1 MLIVTVARLLGNA
14 SSFRHATTDSLG
26 HLFDRC
32 ANKPKNGSMQPHISD
47 ADVDPDEAFQLV
59 FRELKRHEETGR
71 KNFVVR
77 VPVELLEY
85 LFSAILRKSGMSRVA
100 LERLL
105 AELGIYGFKDA
116 DGRILRRY
124 LSGHTRMGWS
134 TYQRLMLWALS
145 SGWISMWV
153 FRNLAFRSHE
163 REAAQLCARKILN
176 TLKRRATLPD
186 LTKEQVVACFY
197 EAYQLRQ
204 QERDQAVATRLRTDS
219 AARELASFVEFGL
232 NE

>member
-1 MLIVTVARLLGNA
+1 
-14 SSFRHATTDSLG
+14 
-26 HLFDRC
+26 
-32 ANKPKNGSMQPHISD
+32 MQPHISD

-124 LSGHTRMGWS
+124 LSGHTRMAWS

-176 TLKRRATLPD
+176 TLKRRTSPPD
-186 LTKEQVVACFY
+186 LTREQVVACFY
-197 EAYQLRQ
+197 EVYQLRQ
-204 QERDQAVATRLRTDS
+204 RERDQATATRLRTDS
-219 AARELASFVEFGL
+219 DTRDLVLSFEVGVDE
-232 NE
+232 

>member
-1 MLIVTVARLLGNA
+1 
-14 SSFRHATTDSLG
+14 
-26 HLFDRC
+26 
-32 ANKPKNGSMQPHISD
+32 MQPHISD

-124 LSGHTRMGWS
+124 LSGHTRMAWS

-145 SGWISMWV
+145 SGWISIWV

-176 TLKRRATLPD
+176 TLKRRTSPPD
-186 LTKEQVVACFY
+186 LTREQVVACFY
-197 EAYQLRQ
+197 EVYQLRQ
-204 QERDQAVATRLRTDS
+204 RERDQATATRLRTDS
-219 AARELASFVEFGL
+219 DTRELVLSLEFGVDD
-232 NE
+232 